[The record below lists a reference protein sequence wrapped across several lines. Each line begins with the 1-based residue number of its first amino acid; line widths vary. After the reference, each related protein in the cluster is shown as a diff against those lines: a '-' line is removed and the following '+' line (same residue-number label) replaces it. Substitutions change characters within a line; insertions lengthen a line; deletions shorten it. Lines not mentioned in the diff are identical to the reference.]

1 MNDFAG
7 KSKLSTTSWAFY
19 DFANTIFSM
28 NIVTMYFA
36 QWIIVDNKKEDIYY
50 STSYALSMFL
60 VAITMPVLGA
70 ISDVKGKR
78 KPFLLT
84 LTIGCIFSTILIGVT
99 SNNVVDMNTKVFLA
113 LTFFVVA
120 NFCFEGG
127 LVFYNALLP
136 EVSTKDNIGKVS
148 GLGVSLGYVGAI
160 VGLLLVKPFV
170 EGNLFG
176 MKIPF
181 TSDGGREKAFIPTA
195 LFFLLFSLPIFLW
208 VKEKVRENFDKLKI
222 PPEAGEKVKIKL
234 AFLRL
239 WEGISNTQKY
249 PGVLRFLIAN
259 FFLADAIATVSI
271 FMAVYAQLVMGFPDS
286 AKIWFF
292 IVSTTSAVIGSF
304 LCGYVTDFI
313 GPKKTLFFVI
323 IGWILSLSVV
333 MFIAD
338 KTIFWIMGSL
348 VGIFLGSTWTASRP
362 LLTSLA
368 PKEVL
373 GQFFGLYSL
382 SGKAAAIL
390 GPIIWGFVIL
400 YFKADKVIVQNAI
413 SFLKN
418 FGVVFSYQVIL
429 TIQYRFAVGAL
440 VVMMILGL
448 IIFIKVPDRFRK
460 EYTE

>member
-1 MNDFAG
+1 MSNSTE
-7 KSKLSTTSWAFY
+7 KSRLATASWAVY

-60 VAITMPVLGA
+60 VAVTMPVLGA
-70 ISDVKGKR
+70 LSDGKGKR
-78 KPFLLT
+78 KPFLLALT
-84 LTIGCIFSTILIGVT
+84 LGCVFSTILIGLI
-99 SNNVVDMNTKVFLA
+99 SNRVEDTDAKILTA
-113 LTFFVVA
+113 LTIFVVA
-120 NFCFEGG
+120 NFCYEGG

-136 EVSTKDNIGKVS
+136 EVSTKGNIGKVS

-170 EGNLFG
+170 EGSLFG
-176 MKIPF
+176 IKIPF
-181 TSDGGREKAFIPTA
+181 ASEGGREKAFIPTA
-195 LFFLLFSLPIFLW
+195 LFFLLFSLPIFFW
-208 VKEKVRENFDKLKI
+208 VKEKVSQRLDSRR
-222 PPEAGEKVKIKL
+222 VKIKSAL
-234 AFLRL
+234 LRV
-239 WEGISNTQKY
+239 WEGLSNTRKY
-249 PGVLRFLIAN
+249 PGVRRFLIAN
-259 FFLADAIATVSI
+259 FFMADAIATVSI

-286 AKIWFF
+286 VKIWFF

-313 GPKKTLFFVI
+313 GPKRTLLFVI
-323 IGWILSLSVV
+323 IGWILCLSLA

-338 KTIFWIMGSL
+338 KTIFWIIGSL
-348 VGIFLGSTWTASRP
+348 VGVFLGSTWTASRP

-400 YFKADKVIVQNAI
+400 YFKADKVLVQKVI
-413 SFLKN
+413 SLLRN
-418 FGVVFSYQVIL
+418 LGVAFTDQVIM
-429 TIQYRFAVGAL
+429 TVQYRFAVGSL
-440 VVMMILGL
+440 VLMMILGL
-448 IIFIKVPDRFRK
+448 IIFLKVPDRFK
-460 EYTE
+460 KAFV